1 MASKHAKRAPL
12 LDTFIPEKSTGQQT
26 AQEAVTGA
34 TRRPEQQ
41 SAPNAAI
48 RQHAALTDAARRPT
62 FATVSTDEHFA
73 TQHPNGDVAGGRTA
87 AQFTKTVHNEST
99 NPDCSTPRD
108 ACRAVST

>member
-1 MASKHAKRAPL
+1 M
-12 LDTFIPEKSTGQQT
+12 
-26 AQEAVTGA
+26 GA
-34 TRRPEQQ
+34 TGRPEQQ

-48 RQHAALTDAARRPT
+48 RQHIALTDAERRST

-87 AQFTKTVHNEST
+87 AQFTKTAHNEST

-108 ACRAVST
+108 ACRAVSTWGELNSEEELLRKTVWNPMTY